1 MKTSHASLFRP
12 FIKKYLM
19 MNNIDKFLKFF
30 VPKDHSFF
38 PLFEDDAHNLIKA
51 SEQLKLLMSAE
62 GYENQEKIIKQI
74 KDYELIGDD
83 ITDKTYVQLNKS
95 FITPFDREDI
105 HELASNIDD
114 VLDSINGIGRRIKLY
129 KPKKI
134 IPVYIEMTEVIYQA
148 ALEIHTCI
156 INLKDAGNNKEII
169 MKACDNLKSLE
180 HKADELY
187 YIGIYDLFEN
197 EKDVSELIKNKEI
210 LEILER
216 CVDET
221 EDVSDTIKS
230 ILIKLA

>member
-1 MKTSHASLFRP
+1 
-12 FIKKYLM
+12 

-38 PLFEDDAHNLIKA
+38 PLFENDVHNLMQA

-62 GYENQEKIIKQI
+62 DQESREKIVKKIKEF
-74 KDYELIGDD
+74 ELIGDE
-83 ITDKTYVQLNKS
+83 ITDNTYDQLNKS

-105 HELASNIDD
+105 HELASNLDD
-114 VLDSINGIGRRIKLY
+114 VLDSMNGIGRRIKLY
-129 KPKKI
+129 KPKKL
-134 IPVYIEMTEVIYQA
+134 IPIYKEMAEVICLA
-148 ALEIHTCI
+148 TNEIHICVN
-156 INLKDAGNNKEII
+156 NLKDAGNNKELI
-169 MKACDNLKSLE
+169 MKSCDKLKDLE

-187 YIGIYDLFEN
+187 YIGISDLFEN

-221 EDVSDTIKS
+221 EDVSDTIKA